1 MIDHLECPRCGRT
14 FSADRLRNVCDGCD
28 GPLLARYDLASIGR
42 TWRRVHLDGRRRD
55 VWRWREVL
63 PIEPGEEPA
72 TLGEG
77 GTPLL
82 ESRRIGPGLGLE
94 RLAFKDETGN
104 PTLSCKARGLAV
116 AIHRARALG
125 AGHVAIPSAGNA
137 GSATAAYCAVAGL
150 PCTVAMPAGTPE
162 PIVAEC
168 RSYGATVELVDGSIA
183 DAGRW
188 IRERAWREGWFD
200 VSTLREPYRLEGK
213 KTMGY
218 ELAEAHG
225 WTLPDAIV
233 YPTGGGTGLIG
244 MWKAFGEMEALGWI
258 GEERPK
264 MVAVQATGCAPIV
277 RAFES
282 GAETAAPVADPA
294 TVASGLRVPGALGDF
309 LILGAVRASR
319 GVAVAV
325 TDEALLDGARRLA
338 REEGILASPEA
349 GATVAALPDLLERGV
364 VDPGDRVVCFVTGHG
379 LKYPAVLG

>member
-1 MIDHLECPRCGRT
+1 MIDHLECPRCGQVL
-14 FSADRLRNVCDGCD
+14 SADRLRNVCDACD

-42 TWRRVHLDGRRRD
+42 RWSRSDLEGRRRD
-55 VWRWREVL
+55 LWRWGEVL
-63 PIEPGEEPA
+63 PVEPGEEPT

-77 GTPLL
+77 GTPSLA
-82 ESRRIGPGLGLE
+82 SRRIGPALGLE

-104 PTLSCKARGLAV
+104 PTLSFKARGLAV

-125 AGHVAIPSAGNA
+125 AHHVAIPSAGNA

-150 PCTVAMPAGTPE
+150 PCTVAMPVGTPA

-168 RSYGATVELVDGSIA
+168 RSYGATVEVVDGSIA

-218 ELAEAHG
+218 ELAEAFG
-225 WTLPDAIV
+225 WTLPDVVV

-264 MVAVQATGCAPIV
+264 MVAVQASGCAPIV

-282 GAETAAPVADPA
+282 GAETAEPVADPE

-319 GVAVAV
+319 GAAVAV
-325 TDEALLDGARRLA
+325 EDDALIAAARRLA

-349 GATVAALPDLLERGV
+349 GATVAALPILLERGV
-364 VDPGDRVVCFVTGHG
+364 IDPADRVVCFLTGHG
-379 LKYPAVLG
+379 LKYPAVMG